1 MNNRKTMNESTY
13 VKGKEGENLAT
24 EYLMQKGY
32 RIMQRNVTFKKN
44 EIDIIAIDKNEIV
57 FVEVKERAT
66 DMFGSPYEKVNKK
79 KQELIIKVAD
89 NYIIRNNINLE
100 ARFDIVSIVNI
111 DSEEPKIEHII
122 NAFSPCDFI

>member
-1 MNNRKTMNESTY
+1 MKESTY
-13 VKGKEGENLAT
+13 IKGRKGENLAT

-66 DMFGSPYEKVNKK
+66 DVFGSPYEKVDRK

-100 ARFDIVSIVNI
+100 ARFDIVSIVDI

-122 NAFSPCDFI
+122 DAFSPCDFI

>member
-1 MNNRKTMNESTY
+1 MNESTY
-13 VKGKEGENLAT
+13 VKGRKGEDLAT

-32 RIMQRNVTFKKN
+32 RIIQRNVTFMKN
-44 EIDIIAIDKNEIV
+44 EIDIIARDKNEIV

-66 DMFGSPYEKVNKK
+66 DVFGSPYEKVDRK

-89 NYIIRNNINLE
+89 NYIRKNNINLE
-100 ARFDIVSIVNI
+100 ARFDIVSIVDI
-111 DSEEPKIEHII
+111 DSEKPKIEHII

>member
-1 MNNRKTMNESTY
+1 MNESTY
-13 VKGKEGENLAT
+13 VKGKKGENLAT

>member
-1 MNNRKTMNESTY
+1 MNESTY
-13 VKGKEGENLAT
+13 VKGRKGEDLAT

-32 RIMQRNVTFKKN
+32 RIIQRNVTFMKN
-44 EIDIIAIDKNEIV
+44 EIDIIARDKNEIV

-66 DMFGSPYEKVNKK
+66 DVFGSPYEKVDRK

-89 NYIIRNNINLE
+89 NYIRKNDINFE
-100 ARFDIVSIVNI
+100 ARFDIVSIVDI
-111 DSEEPKIEHII
+111 DSEKPKIEHII

>member
-13 VKGKEGENLAT
+13 VKGKKGENLAT

>member
-66 DMFGSPYEKVNKK
+66 DIFGSPYEKVNKK

>member
-13 VKGKEGENLAT
+13 VKGRKGEDLAT

-32 RIMQRNVTFKKN
+32 RIIQRNVTFMKN
-44 EIDIIAIDKNEIV
+44 EIDIIARDKNEIV

-66 DMFGSPYEKVNKK
+66 DVFGSPYEKVDKK

-89 NYIIRNNINLE
+89 NYIRKNNINFE
-100 ARFDIVSIVNI
+100 ARFDIVSIVDI

>member
-1 MNNRKTMNESTY
+1 MNKRKTMKESTY
-13 VKGKEGENLAT
+13 IKGRKGENLAT

-66 DMFGSPYEKVNKK
+66 DVFGSPYEKVDRK

-100 ARFDIVSIVNI
+100 ARFDIVSIVDI

-122 NAFSPCDFI
+122 DAFSPCDFI